1 MTPWI
6 TLEDCMQ
13 LKTAW
18 FLILLGLMWPESHG
32 FSQTLSQVYG
42 DSLTKQAQTIYVKG
56 TTGMTTFD
64 SEAAGSK
71 ETRSTSEM
79 EFGGWMGE
87 KRIMGLKVGHSY
99 HDVPFELN
107 QAHSRTAMTDVRLQ
121 ARIWFLQPSLG
132 ISLTEW
138 DVTNA
143 AEPVVGIFA
152 TGINAGLGLIVN
164 LHQGLVFNADL
175 MRVLSLRTFDKLEQN
190 SSLGTREDGDAH
202 FAFDLTERIV
212 DFVVGY
218 RMRRYSV
225 TIEDTTF
232 RETSQGAYVGLR
244 LGYYF

>member
-1 MTPWI
+1 MH
-6 TLEDCMQ
+6 

-18 FLILLGLMWPESHG
+18 LFVLIGLAWPRSHA

-42 DSLTKQAQTIYVKG
+42 DSLTKQAQTIYIKG
-56 TTGMTTFD
+56 TAGSTTFD

-71 ETRSTSEM
+71 ETRTTSEM

-107 QAHSRTAMTDVRLQ
+107 QSHSRTAMTDVRLL
-121 ARIWFLQPSLG
+121 ARIWFLQPSVG

-143 AEPVVGIFA
+143 TAPVVGLFA
-152 TGINAGLGLIVN
+152 TGINAGLGLIFN

-175 MRVLSLRTFDKLEQN
+175 MHVQSLRTFDKLQQ
-190 SSLGTREDGDAH
+190 SSTLGTREDMDAH

-225 TIEDTTF
+225 TID
-232 RETSQGAYVGLR
+232 ETAFKESSQGAYVGLR
-244 LGYYF
+244 MGYYF

>member
-1 MTPWI
+1 MQRT
-6 TLEDCMQ
+6 TLVF
-13 LKTAW
+13 LALIW
-18 FLILLGLMWPESHG
+18 FAWPETTARG
-32 FSQTLSQVYG
+32 QTLSQVYG
-42 DSLTKQAQTIYVKG
+42 DSLTKQAQTIYIKG
-56 TTGMTTFD
+56 TAGMTTFD

-71 ETRSTSEM
+71 ETRTTSEM

-87 KRIMGLKVGHSY
+87 SRIIGLKVAHGY

-107 QAHSRTAMTDVRLQ
+107 QAHSRSAMTDVRLL

-138 DVTNA
+138 DVSG
-143 AEPVVGIFA
+143 AEESVVGLFA
-152 TGINAGLGLIVN
+152 TGFNAGLGLIMN
-164 LHQGLVFNADL
+164 LHKGLVFQADL
-175 MRVLSLRTFDKLEQN
+175 MRVTSLRTYDKLDKGSE
-190 SSLGTREDGDAH
+190 LGDREDADAH

-225 TIEDTTF
+225 IVDDRTF
-232 RETSQGAYVGLR
+232 RESSQGAYVGLR

>member
-1 MTPWI
+1 
-6 TLEDCMQ
+6 MQ

-18 FLILLGLMWPESHG
+18 LIMFIGLTWTSTHG

-56 TTGMTTFD
+56 TAGMTTFD

-71 ETRSTSEM
+71 ETRTTSET

-107 QAHSRTAMTDVRLQ
+107 KAHSRSAMTDVRLL

-138 DVTNA
+138 DVSNA
-143 AEPVVGIFA
+143 SEPVLGIFA

-175 MRVLSLRTFDKLEQN
+175 MRVQSLRTYDKLEQN
-190 SSLGTREDGDAH
+190 SSLGNREDADAH

-218 RMRRYSV
+218 RLRRYSV
-225 TIEDTTF
+225 TLEDATF
-232 RETSQGAYVGLR
+232 KETSQGAYVGLR